1 MIKIKHSGNAGDIIY
16 SLNAV
21 RSASL
26 LHDEQVVLF
35 LKLDVPIQLHPS
47 FKHPLGGVMLNKYMF
62 DNLKP
67 LLLECE
73 FIYDVLPYT
82 NQKVDYDF
90 DKFRE
95 VGFNLGAGDIKKWYL
110 YAYPELRE
118 HYYNL
123 EYIFNICTYEWL
135 IKSKYAKENY
145 IVVNRSERY
154 NNGQLDYSI
163 LNKVKYPIYF
173 VGTEIEYALLKSKV
187 EKLEYVKHLNFLD
200 LKNFIS
206 NSSLFIGNQSM
217 CYAIAEQCG
226 AIRLLEVYYGCPNVI
241 TQGYEMF
248 NQEGFEYALKHLN
261 LI

>member
-82 NQKVDYDF
+82 NQKIDYDF

-110 YAYPELRE
+110 YAYPELQE
-118 HYYNL
+118 HYSNDYFFPK
-123 EYIFNICTYEWL
+123 IFEKRSPQYV
-135 IKSKYAKENY
+135 
-145 IVVNRSERY
+145 VVNRSERY

-163 LNKVKYPIYF
+163 LNQINCQIYF
-173 VGTEIEYALLKSKV
+173 VGTETEYALMKQKV
-187 EKLEYVKHLNFLD
+187 EKLEYIKHFNFLQ
-200 LKNFIS
+200 LKHFIS
-206 NSSLFIGNQSM
+206 YADLFIGNQSM
-217 CYAIAEQCG
+217 CYSIAEQCG
-226 AIRLLEVYYGCPNVI
+226 ANRLLEVYYGCPNVI
-241 TQGYEMF
+241 TKGYEMY

>member
-110 YAYPELRE
+110 YAFPELQE
-118 HYYNL
+118 HFYSC
-123 EYIFNICTYEWL
+123 IFNSPY
-135 IKSKYAKENY
+135 YAEGNY

-163 LNKVKYPIYF
+163 LNQVKYPIYF

-217 CYAIAEQCG
+217 CYSIAEQCG
-226 AIRLLEVYYGCPNVI
+226 ANRLLEVYYGCPNVI
-241 TQGYEMF
+241 TKGFEMF

>member
-21 RSASL
+21 RSASI

-35 LKLDVPIQLHPS
+35 LKLDTPIQLHPS

-67 LLLECE
+67 LLLECD

-110 YAYPELRE
+110 YAYPELQE
-118 HYYNL
+118 HYSDSMIYYN
-123 EYIFNICTYEWL
+123 
-135 IKSKYAKENY
+135 NY
-145 IVVNRSERY
+145 YPMDDYVVINRSERY

-163 LNKVKYPIYF
+163 LNRVKLPIYF
-173 VGTEIEYALLKSKV
+173 VGTENEFRLMNTKV
-187 EKLEYVKHLNFLD
+187 RNLEYVMHVDFLE
-200 LKNFIS
+200 LQKFIG
-206 NSSLFIGNQSM
+206 NSQLFIGNQSM

-226 AIRLLEVYYGCPNVI
+226 ANRLLEVYYGCPNVI
-241 TQGYEMF
+241 TKGLQMY
-248 NQEGFEYALKHLN
+248 NQEGFEYALKNLN

>member
-21 RSASL
+21 RSVSL
-26 LHDEQVVLF
+26 LHDTQVVLF

-67 LLLECE
+67 LLLECD

-90 DKFRE
+90 DKFRG
-95 VGFNLGAGDIKKWYL
+95 VGLNLGAGDIKKWYL
-110 YAYPELRE
+110 YAYPELQE
-118 HYYNL
+118 HF
-123 EYIFNICTYEWL
+123 EDDTIFNSRYPDID
-135 IKSKYAKENY
+135 NY

-163 LNKVKYPIYF
+163 LNQVNCPIYF

-187 EKLEYVKHLNFLD
+187 EKLEYVKHLNFLE

-206 NSSLFIGNQSM
+206 NSTLFIGNQSM
-217 CYAIAEQCG
+217 CYSIAEQCG
-226 AIRLLEVYYGCPNVI
+226 ANRLLEVYYGCPNVI
-241 TQGYEMF
+241 TKGFEMY
-248 NQEGFEYALKHLN
+248 NQEGFEYALKQNN

>member
-21 RSASL
+21 RSASI

-35 LKLDVPIQLHPS
+35 LKLDTPIQLHPS

-110 YAYPELRE
+110 YAYPELQEEYNNSRTFNYA
-118 HYYNL
+118 HYP
-123 EYIFNICTYEWL
+123 TG
-135 IKSKYAKENY
+135 NY

-163 LNKVKYPIYF
+163 LNRASLPIYF
-173 VGTEIEYALLKSKV
+173 VGTEIEYQLMKAKV
-187 EKLEYVKHLNFLD
+187 EKLEYVKHLNFLE
-200 LKNFIS
+200 LKNFIQ
-206 NSSLFIGNQSM
+206 NAELFIGNQSM
-217 CYAIAEQCG
+217 CYAIAEQCD
-226 AIRLLEVYYGCPNVI
+226 ATRLLEVYYGCPNVI
-241 TQGYEMF
+241 TKGFEMY
-248 NQEGFEYALKHLN
+248 NQEGFEYALKNLN

>member
-90 DKFRE
+90 DKFRG
-95 VGFNLGAGDIKKWYL
+95 VGLNLGAGDIKKWYL
-110 YAYPELRE
+110 YAYPELQKNYTSE
-118 HYYNL
+118 KIFPL
-123 EYIFNICTYEWL
+123 EWEFPEP
-135 IKSKYAKENY
+135 Y

-163 LNKVKYPIYF
+163 LNRASLPIYF
-173 VGTEIEYALLKSKV
+173 VGTEIEYQLMKAKV
-187 EKLEYVKHLNFLD
+187 DKLEYVKHLNFLE
-200 LKNFIS
+200 LKNFI
-206 NSSLFIGNQSM
+206 NNAKLFVGNQSM
-217 CYAIAEQCG
+217 CYSIAEQCD
-226 AIRLLEVYYGCPNVI
+226 ANRLLEVYYGCPNVI
-241 TQGYEMF
+241 TQGFEMY
-248 NQEGFEYALKHLN
+248 NQEGFEYALKQNN

>member
-16 SLNAV
+16 ALNAV
-21 RSASL
+21 RSVSL

-67 LLLECE
+67 LLLECY

-110 YAYPELRE
+110 YAYPELQE
-118 HYYNL
+118 NYN
-123 EYIFNICTYEWL
+123 YCRTFNYNHFP
-135 IKSKYAKENY
+135 KGGY

-163 LNKVKYPIYF
+163 LNRASVPIYF
-173 VGTEIEYALLKSKV
+173 VGTEIEYQLMKAKV
-187 EKLEYVKHLNFLD
+187 DKLEYVKHLNFLE
-200 LKNFIS
+200 LKNFIQ
-206 NSSLFIGNQSM
+206 NAELFIGNQSM
-217 CYAIAEQCG
+217 CYAIAEQCD
-226 AIRLLEVYYGCPNVI
+226 ANRLLEVYYGCPNVI
-241 TQGYEMF
+241 TKGFEMY
-248 NQEGFEYALKHLN
+248 NQEGFEYALKQNN